1 MTEVIFIISAL
12 FIAAGIILSIVSPLV
27 RNTEQ
32 SVDIEKTS
40 FDLAVFRDQLEEI
53 NRDRDVGRLPD
64 AEAAAAK
71 AEIERRMLKAIDT
84 QSGDLVS
91 ATKHGQGLINGL
103 AFPIALGLVAVLAS
117 VGLYFNLGNIGLD
130 DAPLSKRGDIQIASS
145 SGNLGNGEA
154 GDEGRAIIARLAK
167 RLDANP
173 NDLQGWITL
182 GRTQRSLGDYKS
194 AVLAFEQAIKVA
206 GPRKSAEL
214 LSDYGETLVFEAF
227 GTVSPRAVE
236 MFQEALAR
244 DPTDIKSRYYI
255 AASRSQLGDYRG
267 AIALWRGLTADAPP
281 DAPWIDTVKEQISS
295 AALKGGIMPMSV
307 VPERR
312 VLIADGLSGAI
323 AGDIRPDQKTV
334 NSVQQMDKGDQ
345 QAFIRSMVQRL
356 ADRLKENPED
366 VDGWL
371 RLGRAYRVIGERQ
384 EAVQAFNQAKRELER
399 LLGGLA
405 ISPSSREAIETKLK
419 AVEALIKG

>member
-1 MTEVIFIISAL
+1 MTEIIFIISAL

-27 RNTEQ
+27 RNAEQ
-32 SVDIEKTS
+32 SVDLEKTN

-53 NRDRDVGRLPD
+53 DRDRDVGRLPD
-64 AEAAAAK
+64 AEATAAR

-84 QSGDLVS
+84 QSGDLLS
-91 ATKHGQGLINGL
+91 IKKHGQGLINGL

-117 VGLYFNLGNIGLD
+117 VGLYFNLGHIGLD
-130 DAPLSKRGDIQIASS
+130 DAPLSKREDIQIASS
-145 SGNLGNGEA
+145 SGNLGNREA
-154 GDEGRAIIARLAK
+154 GDEGRAIIARLEN

-182 GRTQRSLGDYKS
+182 GRSQRSLGDYKS

-214 LSDYGETLVFEAF
+214 LSDYAETLVFEAF

-236 MFQEALAR
+236 TFKEALAR
-244 DPTDIKSRYYI
+244 DPSDIKARYYI

-307 VPERR
+307 APERR
-312 VLIADGLSGAI
+312 ILIDDGLSGAI
-323 AGDIRPDQKTV
+323 AGDIRPDQNTV

-405 ISPSSREAIETKLK
+405 ISPLSREAIETKLK
-419 AVEALIKG
+419 AVDALIKG